1 MKRGLAPLYTVFGA
15 ETLLALEAGDRI
27 RAQAREAGYSEREVL
42 TAEQHFNWSALKMS
56 GQSQSLFASQR
67 ILELRIPGGK
77 PGIEGGKALQNFCAQ
92 LPADTITLICLPEI
106 DWRGQQASWFEAL
119 DAAGT
124 TVEALP
130 VKRGEL
136 PAWLAGR
143 LKTQDQHADHETLE
157 FIADKVEGNLLA
169 AYQEV
174 QKLALLFPPGK
185 LEFDQA
191 RQAVLDVARFDV
203 SDLGELVIAGDA
215 QHLARV
221 LDGLQGEGAA
231 APLVLWAITEEARS
245 LGRLLALLNAQRSMQ
260 QAVARGTH
268 LGTRAPEPDPA
279 SRASFHPDA
288 DRSCAHAR
296 SAHRSHDQRSCQRRR
311 VGRVAAT
318 RTALRAGSQHG
329 ARQNAVKSSRNPRR
343 NWAAENSLSRLTL
356 CLTSMDIQSYMVSI
370 GKHARAA
377 SRLVAKADTA
387 TKNKALTLT
396 AHAIERDA
404 ARLLDANA
412 KDLAAARALKLG
424 AALIDRLTLTE
435 KIIAEMADG
444 LRQIVSLADPI
455 GELMRVEAAAV
466 RHQGR
471 SHACAAWRNRD
482 YL

>member
-1 MKRGLAPLYTVFGA
+1 MRISTEQLPQVLKRGLAPLYTVFGA
-15 ETLLALEAGDRI
+15 EPLLALEASDRI
-27 RAQAREAGYSEREVL
+27 RAQARDDGYSEREVL
-42 TAEQHFNWSALKMS
+42 TADQHFDWSALRMS

-92 LPADTITLICLPEI
+92 LPVATITLICLPEI

-130 VKRGEL
+130 IKRGEL

-231 APLVLWAITEEARS
+231 APLVLWAITEEARA
-245 LGRLLALLNAQRSMQ
+245 LGRLLPLLNAQRPMQ
-260 QAVARGTH
+260 QAMREARIWG
-268 LGTRAPEPDPA
+268 
-279 SRASFHPDA
+279 
-288 DRSCAHAR
+288 RS
-296 SAHRSHDQRSCQRRR
+296 
-311 VGRVAAT
+311 
-318 RTALRAGSQHG
+318 
-329 ARQNAVKSSRNPRR
+329 RQNLIQRHAQRFTPAQIEAV
-343 NWAAENSLSRLTL
+343 L
-356 CLTSMDIQSYMVSI
+356 M
-370 GKHARAA
+370 H
-377 SRLVAKADTA
+377 
-387 TKNKALTLT
+387 
-396 AHAIERDA
+396 A
-404 ARLLDANA
+404 ARIDRMIKGLVKGDVWDELLQLGLRFAQ
-412 KDLAAARALKLG
+412 AARPAFAKT
-424 AALIDRLTLTE
+424 R
-435 KIIAEMADG
+435 
-444 LRQIVSLADPI
+444 
-455 GELMRVEAAAV
+455 
-466 RHQGR
+466 
-471 SHACAAWRNRD
+471 
-482 YL
+482 